1 MRSAHFDDP
10 MQTAHL
16 HDVDLDY
23 RIDGDGEPVL
33 FISPVLA
40 DGFLPL
46 LNHPVLADRHQLIHY
61 HRRGWVGSA
70 HTPGPVSIDDHV
82 TDAVALL
89 DHLGVARVHVVG
101 HSSGAAIGA
110 QLALDHPD
118 TVHTL
123 TLLELSLMSLPNG
136 QAFLEGAGPVFEL
149 YQAGSHDQAFAA
161 FMSAVSGLDWN
172 SCRAVL
178 EARAPGIVEQSVKDA
193 DTFFGIELPSLADWS
208 LDADRARA
216 IAQPVLS
223 VLGSDTEPLWV
234 EVAAFLRDNLSQ
246 LEEATIDGVGHLLHI
261 QEPGPVANVIADF
274 LRSHPM

>member
-1 MRSAHFDDP
+1 MRSAHLDDP

-46 LNHPVLADRHQLIHY
+46 LKHPVLAGRYRLIHY
-61 HRRGWVGSA
+61 HRRGWVGST

-82 TDAVALL
+82 ADAVALL

-123 TLLELSLMSLPNG
+123 TLLELSLLSLPNG

-149 YQAGSHDQAFAA
+149 YQAGDHDQAFAA

-234 EVAAFLRDNLSQ
+234 EVAAFLQDNVSEV
-246 LEEATIDGVGHLLHI
+246 EEATIDGVGHLLHM
-261 QEPGPVANVIADF
+261 QEPGPVANAIADF